1 MSDRINLQD
10 VRTALNTVL
19 DHLMNDLKL
28 SAVEIDPE
36 KSLYWHVPVSEV
48 HDMSKAPQGL
58 DVGRLSDDFDS
69 VKLIRPGEAGD
80 AAYNLVH
87 IAPLLR
93 YIGEKVKS

>member
-1 MSDRINLQD
+1 MSDRINLQE
-10 VRTALNTVL
+10 VRTGLNTVL

-28 SAVEIDPE
+28 HTVEIDPGND
-36 KSLYWHVPVSEV
+36 LYWHVPSNELN
-48 HDMSKAPQGL
+48 DMSKPPKGL
-58 DVGRLSDDFDS
+58 DVGKLSDDFDS